1 MNCWKAT
8 PPYEWLGAWE
18 GRLQTGCGYGTKTE
32 VCGHLHGS
40 SVAAGRC
47 ARQLAAH
54 LNSRLR
60 PVDSRIPDRMPSDY
74 YLG

>member
-1 MNCWKAT
+1 VNRWKAV

-18 GRLQTGCGYGTKTE
+18 GRLQVAYGHDTKTD

-40 SVAAGRC
+40 SAEAGLCAQDQAAS
-47 ARQLAAH
+47 
-54 LNSRLR
+54 LNSTLW
-60 PVDSRIPDRMPSDY
+60 PHDSRIPSHMPSEY

>member
-1 MNCWKAT
+1 VNCWKAT

-18 GRLQTGCGYGTKTE
+18 GRLQAGCGYGTKTE

-40 SVAAGRC
+40 SAEAGRC
-47 ARQLAAH
+47 AQQLAVD
-54 LNSRLR
+54 LNSKLR
-60 PVDSRIPDRMPSDY
+60 PVDSRIPERMPSDY